1 MNLEMLNNIA
11 GVLLSAALNSL
22 VFAMAITMI
31 AWAFCRFVPTVNAA
45 TRHVIWWAVLAS
57 FVVTPFAI
65 RTFSAADSDAA
76 DSPSRDARRP
86 AAHNFGIPP
95 CIAQNAA
102 G

>member
-57 FVVTPFAI
+57 FVVTPFAM

-76 DSPSRDARRP
+76 DSVALS
-86 AAHNFGIPP
+86 
-95 CIAQNAA
+95 
-102 G
+102 

>member
-31 AWAFCRFVPTVNAA
+31 AWAFCRFVPAVNAA

-57 FVVTPFAI
+57 FVVTPFAM

-76 DSPSRDARRP
+76 VSPSLTPTPRSARSGNPSRIG
-86 AAHNFGIPP
+86 H
-95 CIAQNAA
+95 NAA